1 MALGSRI
8 DTTPVSLS
16 QRMSLPTP
24 CRSLISILGVQYL
37 STKSPTL
44 SQLFFFS
51 SMRALLIGNGSRTII
66 TDERQ
71 SPTQSTPSHIEPE
84 AKSIPFFDFLKSVMA
99 FLLLRV
105 MQMVSY
111 AVSLSRRRSCARLS
125 VIWDV
130 KRIAV

>member
-1 MALGSRI
+1 MALGSRM

-24 CRSLISILGVQYL
+24 WRSLISILGVQYL

-44 SQLFFFS
+44 SQVSFFS
-51 SMRALLIGNGSRTII
+51 SISALLIGKGNLTII
-66 TDERQ
+66 TEERQ

-84 AKSIPFFDFLKSVMA
+84 AKRMPFLDFLKSVIA

-111 AVSLSRRRSCARLS
+111 SVSLSFRSSCTRLS
-125 VIWDV
+125 VLYEV